1 MATLP
6 RFNSAFQQLMSV
18 HWWMAAGYVLLFTGG
33 YAMTHV
39 PDYFPIKGG
48 MYEFHNTVGVTSIAL
63 LTWRIL
69 VLLRVWGKKY
79 LKRLPKL
86 SPKWYLNTVLH
97 TAMYVFM
104 WVVPVS
110 GVFLSNSYKAAHLK
124 IFGFILLPDFFPEN
138 SAIVGDASHWH
149 ALLAYT
155 LLCSIVLHTLLQ
167 WKVVKA
173 NWRRLQGV
181 LQRWRSINPRKS

>member
-18 HWWMAAGYVLLFTGG
+18 HWWMAAGYVLLFMGG

-39 PDYFPIKGG
+39 PDDFPIKGG

-79 LKRLPKL
+79 LKRLPKF

-104 WVVPVS
+104 WMVPVS

-155 LLCSIVLHTLLQ
+155 LLCSIALHTLLQ

-173 NWRRLQGV
+173 NWRRLQGFF
-181 LQRWRSINPRKS
+181 QRWRSANPKKS